1 MPRSRIALPLPKQT
15 RATNSIL
22 RTPDSTKGKMFDT
35 AIPQLYL
42 VAMGGDKFTQDFEDE
57 QIRMGDFGT

>member
-1 MPRSRIALPLPKQT
+1 
-15 RATNSIL
+15 
-22 RTPDSTKGKMFDT
+22 MFDT

>member
-1 MPRSRIALPLPKQT
+1 
-15 RATNSIL
+15 
-22 RTPDSTKGKMFDT
+22 MFDT

-57 QIRMGDFGT
+57 QIRMGDFGTESWVWRITPSPLRRSERSSQDTA